1 MNRSNLFHN
10 EKYTLKVELICPVL
24 KGNPTIIDIIEP
36 VEKRALVQIARS
48 LQVRINSSGNM
59 ARNAPTY
66 IGIKVPIPA
75 IAMFIRFRNSCR
87 TTRLHYTL

>member
-36 VEKRALVQIARS
+36 VEKRALVQLA
-48 LQVRINSSGNM
+48 
-59 ARNAPTY
+59 
-66 IGIKVPIPA
+66 
-75 IAMFIRFRNSCR
+75 
-87 TTRLHYTL
+87 